1 MAARGSYRNLVC
13 LVGVLII
20 SRTLQHAHGT
30 SYPQCLPDAV
40 PESERK
46 SLGGEQGLYPIGI
59 WVNDWPAG
67 YVTAAVVRILL
78 AEKIGFNTVERG
90 PGPST
95 VDSGF
100 RYYVRYLFFCLFYL
114 CLLAS

>member
-46 SLGGEQGLYPIGI
+46 SL
-59 WVNDWPAG
+59 V
-67 YVTAAVVRILL
+67 VTAAVVRILL